1 MSMVPSTPPDAS
13 PTSPAR
19 NAEPPADVARSVVAV
34 LRDLEAAL
42 SPVIG
47 HRGVAALCQR
57 SLHLSG
63 RHHAWLGEV
72 PFDPGAAVDLERV
85 AQLLA
90 GQPGDVARAAGDAL
104 IQGYHDLLISLLG
117 ASLTHQLVGEVWP
130 GFAEAPAAQDKA
142 P

>member
-1 MSMVPSTPPDAS
+1 MSMVPSTPLDTS

-63 RHHAWLGEV
+63 RRHAWLGEV

-117 ASLTHQLVGEVWP
+117 ASLTHQLVGGIWP
-130 GFAEAPAAQDKA
+130 GFADAPAAQDKT